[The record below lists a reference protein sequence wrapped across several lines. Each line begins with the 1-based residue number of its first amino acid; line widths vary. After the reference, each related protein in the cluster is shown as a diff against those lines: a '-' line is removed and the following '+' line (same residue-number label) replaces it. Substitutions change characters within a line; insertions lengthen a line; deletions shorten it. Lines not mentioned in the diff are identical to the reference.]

1 MGRKHFLMMI
11 MTQFAIMIEHVI
23 FITTVIIFWL
33 LAITMHCDQICRWHW
48 LQLEVKQKF
57 SQPCSALPHLFFFLP
72 KGQLVNIQMSNLNF
86 KCQILIRKW
95 NVQSAILSDDPPTAS
110 INSSSLSLLPPK
122 GYQKFCDHNSLS
134 GQKLFD
140 KVFFNFWP

>member
-1 MGRKHFLMMI
+1 MGIQAFSNDDHDV
-11 MTQFAIMIEHVI
+11 TFAIMIVHVI
-23 FITTVIIFWL
+23 HITTVIIFWPL
-33 LAITMHCDQICRWHW
+33 QCSWHW

>member
-1 MGRKHFLMMI
+1 MGIQAFSNDDHDV
-11 MTQFAIMIEHVI
+11 TFAIMIVHVI
-23 FITTVIIFWL
+23 LITTVIIFWPL
-33 LAITMHCDQICRWHW
+33 QCIGGQICSWHW

-134 GQKLFD
+134 GHKLFD